1 MNYKEAVCNYL
12 DIKVTDY
19 PGQDVNIYTTETQ
32 DCYTLYVYTEDD
44 ARINITEDVFY
55 YDDGLFTHILEW
67 LPQLSPGTTIYC
79 SDEDELMPMWLWEEI
94 YEELINT
101 EKNELS

>member
-32 DCYTLYVYTEDD
+32 DYYTLYVYTEDD
-44 ARINITEDVFY
+44 TRININEDVFY
-55 YDDGLFTHILEW
+55 YEDGLFEHIQEW